1 MSLILIATVLIFL
14 GLAIPDVA
22 DSFQNY
28 VNKRNN
34 GLRRRPKGDSV
45 LRTALEVSEES
56 RTAKSPVSA
65 QRPRGKRKI
74 NKE

>member
-22 DSFQNY
+22 ESFQNY

-34 GLRRRPKGDSV
+34 GLRRRSKGNSV
-45 LRTALEVSEES
+45 LRTALEVSEDC
-56 RTAKSPVSA
+56 RPAKSPVSA
-65 QRPRGKRKI
+65 QRPQGKRKI
-74 NKE
+74 SKE